1 MPDLLKLR
9 YEAKKQP
16 DAYKQDVLAQL
27 RAFDARLE
35 LFRMNPEQEDEQFIE
50 LTNFLSQ
57 VAKYYPNDLG
67 DFPQRVFDLLIDNS

>member
-35 LFRMNPEQEDEQFIE
+35 LFKMNPE
-50 LTNFLSQ
+50 
-57 VAKYYPNDLG
+57 
-67 DFPQRVFDLLIDNS
+67 